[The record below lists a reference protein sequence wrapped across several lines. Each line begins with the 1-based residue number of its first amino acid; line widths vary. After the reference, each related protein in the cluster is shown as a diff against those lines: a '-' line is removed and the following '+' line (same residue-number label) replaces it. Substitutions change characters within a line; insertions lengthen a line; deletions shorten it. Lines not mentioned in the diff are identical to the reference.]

1 MADQKSPH
9 PSKRRYPPELR
20 ERALTEVKIGAL
32 CWNQYTDWPSLLEA
46 GRRVDRLGYDTLW
59 TWDHLYP
66 IVGSWEG
73 PIFEGWTVLTA
84 WAMATE
90 QVRIG
95 LMVGANTFREPAL
108 TAKLA
113 TTLDHVSGGRAIL
126 GIGAAWFDREH
137 EAYGL
142 RYGDG
147 PPERLRWLAEALPV
161 IRGMLDGETP
171 SAAGP
176 RYTAREVRN
185 DPPPVQD
192 HLPLVVGGGG
202 EKVTLRL
209 VARYADANNV
219 GGGIENVRRKERILL
234 EDCEREGRDPAEIER
249 TTGIGTVIIRDSRE
263 EARRVF
269 EATFER
275 NGNAR
280 PWGDQPVGTA
290 EDVVEQLAPYLE
302 IGYRHFVAGFPSPY
316 DEESMTRLA
325 TEVRPALEGR

>member
-1 MADQKSPH
+1 M
-9 PSKRRYPPELR
+9 PPIRL
-20 ERALTEVKIGAL
+20 GAL
-32 CWNQYTDWPSLLEA
+32 CWNQYTDWQSLLEA
-46 GRRVDRLGYDTLW
+46 GRRADRLGFDTLW

-73 PIFEGWTVLTA
+73 PILEGYTVLTG

-90 QVRIG
+90 RIRIG

-108 TAKLA
+108 TVKIA

-137 EAYGL
+137 TAYGL
-142 RYGDG
+142 RFGEG

-161 IRGMLDGETP
+161 IRGMLRGETP

-176 RYTAREVRN
+176 RYAAREVRN
-185 DPPPVQD
+185 DPPPVQER
-192 HLPLVVGGGG
+192 LPLLIGGGG

-209 VARYADANNV
+209 VARYADANNL
-219 GGGIENVRRKERILL
+219 GGGIEAVKRKEAILL
-234 EDCEREGRDPAEIER
+234 EHCDREGRDPAEIER
-249 TTGIGTVIIRDSRE
+249 TTGVGTVIIRDSRA

-269 EATFER
+269 EAMFEQ

-280 PWGDQPVGTA
+280 RWEDQPVGTP
-290 EDVVEQLAPYLE
+290 EDVIERLAPFPA
-302 IGYRHFVAGFPSPY
+302 IGYRHLVAGFPSPH

-325 TEVRPALEGR
+325 TEVRPALEAG

>member
-1 MADQKSPH
+1 MN
-9 PSKRRYPPELR
+9 
-20 ERALTEVKIGAL
+20 EVKIGAL
-32 CWNQYTDWPSLLEA
+32 CWNQYTDWPRLLEA
-46 GRRVDRLGYDTLW
+46 GTRADRLGYDTLW

-73 PIFEGWTVLTA
+73 PIFEGYTVLTA
-84 WAMATE
+84 WAMATNRI
-90 QVRIG
+90 RIG
-95 LMVGANTFREPAL
+95 LMVGANTFRVPTL
-108 TAKLA
+108 TAKIA

-126 GIGAAWFDREH
+126 GIGAAWFEREH
-137 EAYGL
+137 RAFGL

-161 IRGMLDGETP
+161 IRGMLHGETP

-176 RYTAREVRN
+176 RYAAAEVRN
-185 DPPPVQD
+185 DPRPLQE
-192 HLPLVVGGGG
+192 HLPLLVGGGG

-219 GGGIENVRRKERILL
+219 GGGFEAVRRKERILL
-234 EDCEREGRDPAEIER
+234 EHCEREGRDPAEIER
-249 TTGIGTVIIRDSRE
+249 TTGIGTVIIRDSRD

-269 EATFER
+269 EAMFER
-275 NGNAR
+275 NGAAR
-280 PWGDQPVGTA
+280 RWTDQPVGTP
-290 EDVVEQLAPYLE
+290 EDVVERLAPYLDL
-302 IGYRHFVAGFPSPY
+302 GYRHFIAGFPSPY